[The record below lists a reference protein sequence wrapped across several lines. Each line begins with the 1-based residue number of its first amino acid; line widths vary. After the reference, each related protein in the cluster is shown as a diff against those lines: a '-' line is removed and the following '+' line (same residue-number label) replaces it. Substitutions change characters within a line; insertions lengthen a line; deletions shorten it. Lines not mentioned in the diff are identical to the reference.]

1 MPALTT
7 PDPLDGDRL
16 AQVLEDHGQEALRL
30 IIDALRDKKSE
41 APAEPTRR
49 SRAVGKALG
58 RREPWR
64 QVDIIEG
71 FEHQWPELHEHYGPM
86 AVWESADDQGPV
98 RLAIGEP
105 QERLDLYGRK
115 RGWLSI
121 WQVINGQPRD
131 QRANFVE
138 TDDYATSGER
148 IAHIRGKNGNR
159 MAGYAPTEKHLLP
172 AVYANMRIEVQRDR
186 MNGRYAKERLGVV
199 ATSDD
204 IEVML
209 DHALTHLRLHV

>member
-7 PDPLDGDRL
+7 PDPLDGDQL
-16 AQVLEDHGQEALRL
+16 ARALEDHGQEALRL
-30 IIDALRDKKSE
+30 IIDALRNKESD
-41 APAEPTRR
+41 AHAVPAGGSPAGRQ
-49 SRAVGKALG
+49 ALG

-64 QVDIIEG
+64 QVETIES
-71 FEHQWPELHEHYGPM
+71 FEHQWPELREHYGPM
-86 AVWESADDQGPV
+86 AVWESVDDQGPV

-105 QERLDLYGRK
+105 RERIELYGRE
-115 RGWLSI
+115 RGWLSV
-121 WQVINGQPRD
+121 WEVINRQPRE

-138 TDDYATSGER
+138 TDDFATTRER

-159 MAGYAPTEKHLLP
+159 MAGYAPSERHLLP

-186 MNGRYAKERLGVV
+186 MNGPYAKERLGVV

>member
-1 MPALTT
+1 MFGLTT
-7 PDPLDGDRL
+7 DPLDRDQL

-30 IIDALRDKKSE
+30 IIYALRGDALD
-41 APAEPTRR
+41 APAPPIRAT
-49 SRAVGKALG
+49 RAVGKALG

-64 QVDIIEG
+64 PVGTIEG

-86 AVWESADDQGPV
+86 AVWETVDDHGPV

-105 QERLDLYGRK
+105 EERVDLYGRE
-115 RGWLSI
+115 RGWVSI
-121 WQVINGQPRD
+121 WEVINGQPRE

-138 TDDYATSGER
+138 TDNFATTGER

-159 MAGYAPTEKHLLP
+159 MAGYAPDEDHLLP
-172 AVYANMRIEVQRDR
+172 AVYSNMRIEVQRDR
-186 MNGRYAKERLGVV
+186 LNGPYAKERLGVV

-204 IEVML
+204 VDVML